1 VLSEKL
7 IRCTLSL
14 RSVVGLTAET
24 FNRYPHY
31 VSKLQLA
38 EKLTPRS
45 GGSGP
50 NSARSAL
57 QGWGGSMNSDRSHS
71 NMVAAVEMGSGTA
84 KAGVA
89 GVTAPTAV
97 SFAAGDAAKAE
108 SVVSSE
114 QKLEGEDVGLLQ
126 HRYLGVG
133 RGIIESTP
141 GGVGGEDENTDM
153 IVLDMIEQEL
163 SIRGVI
169 VSGVGANTEKTN
181 DWSEP
186 QPSIYESNSPQVC
199 CFLSSSALCASRSLH
214 LLFH

>member
-1 VLSEKL
+1 M
-7 IRCTLSL
+7 
-14 RSVVGLTAET
+14 VGLTAEA
-24 FNRYPHY
+24 FHRYPHY
-31 VSKLQLA
+31 MSKLQPA

-71 NMVAAVEMGSGTA
+71 NMVAAVDLGSGTA
-84 KAGVA
+84 KAGVE
-89 GVTAPTAV
+89 GVTAPKAV
-97 SFAAGDAAKAE
+97 SFAAGDATKSE
-108 SVVSSE
+108 SVMSSE
-114 QKLEGEDVGLLQ
+114 QKLQEGEDVGLLQ

-133 RGIIESTP
+133 GGIIESTP
-141 GGVGGEDENTDM
+141 GGVGGEDENADM

-169 VSGVGANTEKTN
+169 VSGVGANAEKTN